1 MARKPD
7 EDKVAKDTTFGAVV
21 KVQQVIDFMALAELR
36 KGTRYGKQIDQ
47 TILRSFNGVGVND
60 SYLAARLKVLAE
72 KGHATSEW
80 DKDNRFN
87 RFYSITP
94 SGEEYFEQL
103 LRELPEKVELAIRI
117 YKQFENILLKY
128 D

>member
-1 MARKPD
+1 MARHAS
-7 EDKVAKDTTFGAVV
+7 EDKIPKDTTFGAVI
-21 KVQQVIDFMALAELR
+21 KVQQVIDFMALSELK
-36 KGTRYGKQIDQ
+36 KGTRFGKQIDQ

-87 RFYSITP
+87 RFYKITP

-103 LRELPEKVELAIRI
+103 LRELPDRVDLAIRV
-117 YKQFENILLKY
+117 YKQFEDILRKFE
-128 D
+128 